1 MRNYLWRCVL
11 VKIVDGDPKRVL
23 SFADFDEEGV
33 GVRTTGR
40 ERGVVQ
46 RYDVL
51 GLYAQL
57 AAEGRFS
64 IPVARTFRL
73 EDWREAAEISMNK
86 QAHGKLMLLPD
97 PSTTE
102 TL

>member
-51 GLYAQL
+51 GHYAQL